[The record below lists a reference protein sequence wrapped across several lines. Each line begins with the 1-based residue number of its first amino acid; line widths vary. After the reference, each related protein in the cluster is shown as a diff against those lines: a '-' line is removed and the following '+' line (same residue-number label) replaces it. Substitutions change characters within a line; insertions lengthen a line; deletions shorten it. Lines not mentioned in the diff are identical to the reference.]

1 MAESTP
7 APDFPVTKRRLRFF
21 GLTSDELVQLFFR
34 GNAMVSVL
42 VLALIT
48 LFLFKEGLA
57 FFGQNQRNL
66 EVYRRAGLDYVDQL
80 RQQEQD
86 HTALNRYLLEVRMK
100 AVADLAGPQGL
111 SVEAVNQRL
120 EAFDQYSIRFD
131 DAIAPLRGLVSE
143 LSETASAI
151 KTKFYIN
158 EDKRTEQR
166 QLRAAGRAD
175 EAARVAVEEVDFAR
189 EIEPILASRE
199 VYLEINR
206 GLSRELQEIAVLARA
221 VPGVPAERMERFAG
235 WVVQY
240 VAGFPAIE
248 QRLATW
254 DHREP
259 VSLLRSF
266 SAFIFGRQWLTAS
279 FWQDWYGV
287 LPLFVGS
294 LMVSLIALSLAV
306 PLGVGAAIYVNQI
319 ASPAEQRII
328 KPCIEFIAAFPSVV
342 LGFFGIAVLGEFLRS
357 VSGAAWL
364 DWVPGFPLAERLNA
378 LTAGCLLGLIAVPTI
393 FTLAED
399 ALQNVP
405 RSFKEASFALGATRL
420 QTIVRVIIPTAL
432 SGIISAV
439 LLGLGRVIG
448 ETMVVL
454 LCAGN
459 RIEIPDFTAGL
470 AAFFQPVHSMTGII
484 AQEMGE
490 VVRGEIHYRALFV
503 VGIVLFFLSL
513 TINFTAQKV
522 LRRYR
527 QHPI

>member
-248 QRLATW
+248 QRLTAW

-364 DWVPGFPLAERLNA
+364 DWVPDSRW
-378 LTAGCLLGLIAVPTI
+378 
-393 FTLAED
+393 
-399 ALQNVP
+399 
-405 RSFKEASFALGATRL
+405 RSASMRS
-420 QTIVRVIIPTAL
+420 R
-432 SGIISAV
+432 
-439 LLGLGRVIG
+439 R
-448 ETMVVL
+448 
-454 LCAGN
+454 
-459 RIEIPDFTAGL
+459 
-470 AAFFQPVHSMTGII
+470 AACWG
-484 AQEMGE
+484 
-490 VVRGEIHYRALFV
+490 
-503 VGIVLFFLSL
+503 
-513 TINFTAQKV
+513 
-522 LRRYR
+522 
-527 QHPI
+527 